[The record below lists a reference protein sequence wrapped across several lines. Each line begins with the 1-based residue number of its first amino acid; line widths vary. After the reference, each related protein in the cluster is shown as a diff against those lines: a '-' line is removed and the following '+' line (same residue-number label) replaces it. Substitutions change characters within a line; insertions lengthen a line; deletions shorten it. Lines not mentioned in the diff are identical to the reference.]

1 MADLTP
7 LVNGIAYS
15 YSDIIVTVLGSVL
28 AGISEVKYEDNQ
40 EVVNNFGAGRLP
52 VSQGHGPITTEASIK
67 IDRAELT
74 ALIKAAPGKRLQ
86 NIGNFDVN
94 VSYVP
99 LGGIPTTDV
108 IRNCRFMNTPGGAAQ
123 GDTTVEA
130 ELKLMPS
137 HIDWDI

>member
-7 LVNGIAYS
+7 LVNGTAYS
-15 YSDIIVTVLGSVL
+15 YIIVTVLGSPL
-28 AGISEVKYEDNQ
+28 AGITAINYADSQD
-40 EVVNNFGAGRLP
+40 VVNNYGAGRFP
-52 VSQGHGPITTEASIK
+52 VSQGHGPINTEASMT

-74 ALIKAAPGKRLQ
+74 ALIKAAPFKRLQ
-86 NIGNFDVN
+86 NIGNFDVT

-108 IRNCRFMNTPGGAAQ
+108 IRNCRFTNTPSGAAQ
-123 GDTTVEA
+123 GDTNVIA
-130 ELKLMPS
+130 ELTLMPS

>member
-1 MADLTP
+1 MADSTP

-15 YSDIIVTVLGSVL
+15 YADIIVTVLGSPL
-28 AGISEVKYEDNQ
+28 SGITEIKYEDDQ
-40 EVVNNFGAGRLP
+40 EVVMNFGAGRFP
-52 VSQGHGPITTEASIK
+52 VSQGHGGIKATASMK
-67 IDRAELT
+67 IDRAELN

-86 NIGNFDVN
+86 NIGNFDIT

-99 LGGIPTTDV
+99 VGGVPTTDV

-130 ELKLMPS
+130 EMKLATS